1 MCRLQLAVQE
11 AQMMGDPML
20 QRLLVVCGYPLVV
33 LLSLVQAAA
42 AEVPVRSTHQGQV
55 GVYRL
60 QLTEALV
67 PLAGQRFELTLTSRV
82 PGDQVQLSSAM
93 LAPAL
98 PATGAGANSLPPMPL
113 SPRRVSSGVYL
124 MLVRR
129 HLPGWWFLRLVVQ
142 GNRGTARGAISLRV
156 ESPTPPPWLVWRVG
170 LLTLALLVYAVWEHH
185 RHKTL
190 NGRTCVQEGGMADSL
205 W

>member
-1 MCRLQLAVQE
+1 
-11 AQMMGDPML
+11 MMGDSML
-20 QRLLVVCGYPLVV
+20 QRLLVVCCYPLVL
-33 LLSLVQAAA
+33 LLSLVQAAVVEA
-42 AEVPVRSTHQGQV
+42 QVRSTHQGQV
-55 GVYRL
+55 GVYHL

-67 PLAGQRFELTLTSRV
+67 PLAGQRVALPLILRA

-98 PATGAGANSLPPMPL
+98 PATGAGANSMPTMPL
-113 SPRRVSSGVYL
+113 SPRRVSNGVYL

-129 HLPGWWFLRLVVQ
+129 LLPGWWFMRLVVQ
-142 GNRGTARGAISLRV
+142 GNRGTARGVILLRV
-156 ESPTPPPWLVWRVG
+156 EEPAPPPWLVWRVG

-185 RHKTL
+185 RHETL
-190 NGRTCVQEGGMADSL
+190 NGCTCVQEGGMADSL

>member
-1 MCRLQLAVQE
+1 
-11 AQMMGDPML
+11 MMGDSML
-20 QRLLVVCGYPLVV
+20 QRLLVVCGYPLVL

-42 AEVPVRSTHQGQV
+42 AETPVRSTHQGQV

-67 PLAGQRFELTLTSRV
+67 PLAGQRVALTLTECA

-98 PATGAGANSLPPMPL
+98 PATGAVANSMPPIPL
-113 SPRRVSSGVYL
+113 DPRRVSSGVYM

-129 HLPGWWFLRLVVQ
+129 LLPGWWFMRLVVQ
-142 GNRGTARGAISLRV
+142 GNRGTARGVIPLRV
-156 ESPTPPPWLVWRVG
+156 EEPAPPPWLVWRMG
-170 LLTLALLVYAVWEHH
+170 LLTLALLVYVVWEHH
-185 RHKTL
+185 RHETL
-190 NGRTCVQEGGMADSL
+190 NGCTCVQEGGMADSL